1 MAYNTQPLTKTD
13 LLAMIQDISNYTDK
27 QLDFYA
33 LGGTALTLLNIKS
46 STLDVDINIPKEQ
59 RADTKE
65 LFKNVGF
72 KQLGTNR
79 WLTQEGFAF
88 DVFHDEHILGTQL
101 LPDCLEKAKHIQTY
115 NTIRVYT
122 LHPYDIIISK
132 LARGDDRDFADIHE
146 LLKHKKINYQELIKR
161 YKQTMNESVIAH
173 EKQKLLDLIEIK
185 LADWNINIP
194 QEFIEEVKQWS

>member
-1 MAYNTQPLTKTD
+1 MAYNTQPLTKND
-13 LLAMIQDISNYTDK
+13 LLAMIKDISNYTDK

-33 LGGTALTLLNIKS
+33 LGGTALTLLNIKT
-46 STLDVDINIPKEQ
+46 STLDVDINIPEKQ
-59 RADTKE
+59 YTNTKE

-72 KQLGTNR
+72 KQIGTHR

-101 LPDCLEKAKHIQTY
+101 LPDCLQKAKHIHTY
-115 NTIRVYT
+115 NTIRLYT

-132 LARGDDRDFADIHE
+132 LARGDERDFADIHE
-146 LLKHKKINYQELIKR
+146 LLQHEEINYQQLINR
-161 YKQTMNESVIAH
+161 YKHTMNESVVAH

-185 LADWNINIP
+185 LNNWNIDIP
-194 QEFIEEVKQWS
+194 QELIEEVKQWS